1 MALKKLIP
9 GEQSLSSL
17 IVPIYFPGFLCFLAE
32 GLTKSFIV
40 LYALEIG
47 AGNALAGVIAALPT
61 LGTIFFDLPAGRLT
75 EKFNRKTVFIISSL
89 AMGLTFILTG
99 LSHTVVLLI
108 PVLML
113 YGATRASWQIAQ
125 ISIIRT
131 LVKENARGRALSNV
145 GGLIRIGS
153 FLGPIAAGF
162 IAAHFG
168 ISSLFL
174 LAGLLVIL
182 SSIYL
187 MLQIPGIEKTEA
199 SGERRN
205 VVAALLRYRH
215 ILLTAGLGILVLGV
229 LRSARPVLLPL
240 YGEHLG
246 LSLEQIGI
254 IMGIGGLADT
264 LFFYPAGHIYDRFG
278 IHRGAILCI
287 TVFSAGLILI
297 PLSGGFISLLA
308 VAALIGV
315 GNGFGSGINMV
326 YSAVLAPE
334 NEVGEFMGVWR
345 LFTDAGVFAGPL
357 AAGLITVAA
366 GFTAAPVI
374 IGVIGLSG
382 AVWFKIVERTGVFN
396 KQKRNS

>member
-1 MALKKLIP
+1 MIP
-9 GEQSLSSL
+9 GEQSLPSL

-47 AGNALAGVIAALPT
+47 AGHALAGVIAALPT
-61 LGTIFFDLPAGRLT
+61 LGTIFFDLPAGRLISR
-75 EKFNRKTVFIISSL
+75 FDRKALFIVSSC
-89 AMGLTFILTG
+89 AMGITFILTG
-99 LSHTVVLLI
+99 LAHSIILLI
-108 PVLML
+108 PVLMI
-113 YGATRASWQIAQ
+113 YGATRASWQISQ
-125 ISIIRT
+125 VSIIRT
-131 LVKENARGRALSNV
+131 LVQEDSRGRALSNV

-153 FLGPIAAGF
+153 FLGPLAAGF
-162 IAAHFG
+162 IAARFG

-174 LAGLLVIL
+174 LAGAVVLL
-182 SSIYL
+182 SSLIL
-187 MLQIPGIEKTEA
+187 FLQVPGIPGEETK
-199 SGERRN
+199 GERRN
-205 VVAALLRYRH
+205 VIAAMLRYKH
-215 ILLTAGLGILVLGV
+215 ILLTAGLGILVLGI

-254 IMGIGGLADT
+254 IMGVGGLADT

-287 TVFSAGLILI
+287 TVFSLGLILV
-297 PLSGGFISLLA
+297 PLSSGFMSLLIVA
-308 VAALIGV
+308 VLIGV

-357 AAGLITVAA
+357 AAGFITAAA

-382 AVWFKIVERTGVFN
+382 AVWFKIVERTGIFN
-396 KQKRNS
+396 RQKGNS